1 MDWGLQGTRSTASR
15 VVRLTLAAL
24 TLGLAACERP
34 PTLMIVGPGP
44 SASAGRT
51 ASAAARPTTAAPT
64 GAQSIEVQKGDTL
77 YGLARRHNVAIQGLI
92 AANGLQPPYLLRV
105 GQKLALPQGDW
116 HVAQPGETLY
126 SVSRS
131 YNVDSYS
138 LAQANDLRP
147 PYAVSPGQRLRIP
160 SAQPPVRVANIEAP
174 ATLPAESAPA
184 AAPARSEAPQVQPP
198 ASTEPKPSAPS
209 PVANPPAVVERPPE
223 PAGEKAPEREV
234 AAAIPRAP
242 SREGPAFAWPLRGRI
257 LANFGPQPGGQHNDG
272 INIAARQG
280 DPVRAAE
287 AGVVAYA
294 GNELK
299 GFGNLLLVR
308 HADGWMTAYAH
319 NDRLLVGRGD
329 KIRRGQVI
337 ARVGRSG
344 SVSSPQL
351 HFEIRRGT
359 QAIDPLQHLAE
370 ARLERTATG
379 AD

>member
-1 MDWGLQGTRSTASR
+1 MRR
-15 VVRLTLAAL
+15 VVRMTLVAI

-44 SASAGRT
+44 SASAART
-51 ASAAARPTTAAPT
+51 ASAAARPPASTPSGT
-64 GAQSIEVQKGDTL
+64 QVIEVQKGDTL
-77 YGLARRHNVAIQGLI
+77 YGLARRHNVPIQGLI
-92 AANGLQPPYLLRV
+92 AANSLQPPYLLRV
-105 GQKLALPQGDW
+105 GQKLTMPQGDW
-116 HVAQPGETLY
+116 HTTQPGETLY

-160 SAQPPVRVANIEAP
+160 NAQPPVRVATIEAP
-174 ATLPAESAPA
+174 ATPKAEPAPA
-184 AAPARSEAPQVQPP
+184 AEPPP
-198 ASTEPKPSAPS
+198 AEPPQARPSAE
-209 PVANPPAVVERPPE
+209 AEPAAKVPTTVERTPE
-223 PAGEKAPEREV
+223 SPAEKAPEREI

-299 GFGNLLLVR
+299 GFGNLLLIR

-329 KIRRGQVI
+329 KVRRGQVI

-359 QAIDPLQHLAE
+359 QAIDPLPQLAE
-370 ARLERTATG
+370 ARVERAAA